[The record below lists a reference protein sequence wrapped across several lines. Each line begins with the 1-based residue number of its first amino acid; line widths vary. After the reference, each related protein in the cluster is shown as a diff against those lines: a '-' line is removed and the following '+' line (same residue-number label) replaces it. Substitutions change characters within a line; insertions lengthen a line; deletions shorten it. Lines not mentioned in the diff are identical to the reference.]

1 MGALLLLTFSMK
13 ESSPHR
19 PLLQGSTL
27 HFLNEGVDDGGST
40 LHFLNEGVDD
50 GGSTLHF
57 LNEGVDDGGST
68 HHFLKVGVDDGGSA
82 LHFLNERVDDGGSTL
97 HFLNEGF
104 IVHSSM
110 EKVKSRASIIL
121 SFKENPEIS
130 VSLYVSL
137 YLCVSLSVR
146 LRNGQWA
153 LFYSS
158 LSQ

>member
-1 MGALLLLTFSMK
+1 MGALLITFSMK

-27 HFLNEGVDDGGST
+27 HFRNEGVDDGGST

-57 LNEGVDDGGST
+57 LNEGVDDGGSI
-68 HHFLKVGVDDGGSA
+68 
-82 LHFLNERVDDGGSTL
+82 L

-104 IVHSSM
+104 IVYAFM

-137 YLCVSLSVR
+137 HLCISLFLYLRSGR
-146 LRNGQWA
+146 WA
-153 LFYSS
+153 LYSS
-158 LSQ
+158 LSQRRKGALIVQTFSALLFTFSMK